1 MVTQFSKLAD
11 LVRADVHAYKEVA
24 LTAFS
29 LHPTKERFDKL
40 VELAAAV
47 GEIATESDGEQV
59 GSPWAILGLP
69 KCLIM
74 DIFNVARYCRW
85 DLLTWREGWTH
96 LEPLCQK
103 YMAEKDEMTSVTEEL
118 NFVKVDYSRVKN
130 MPRPERNPFWGIEG
144 EPRRSRGEWPRKKR
158 RVLLRQQNPKNFRR
172 RDESNLNRKE
182 SKDHLIESSV
192 KRFVFHFFFSPAHLI
207 NLFLFPVKFGS
218 NTDTPRKRKIDSVT
232 IILSI

>member
-1 MVTQFSKLAD
+1 M
-11 LVRADVHAYKEVA
+11 A

-29 LHPTKERFDKL
+29 FHPIKERFDKL

-47 GEIATESDGEQV
+47 DKIATESDGEQV

-118 NFVKVDYSRVKN
+118 NFVKVDYSRFKN
-130 MPRPERNPFWGIEG
+130 MPRPEG
-144 EPRRSRGEWPRKKR
+144 EEKTMRVAAKKTASFVTPTKPQIFSKKR
-158 RVLLRQQNPKNFRR
+158 RV
-172 RDESNLNRKE
+172 ESQPE
-182 SKDHLIESSV
+182 GV
-192 KRFVFHFFFSPAHLI
+192 KRSSDRIQRQKVCFS
-207 NLFLFPVKFGS
+207 LFLFPRRISLIYFFFS
-218 NTDTPRKRKIDSVT
+218 
-232 IILSI
+232 